1 MCLRSKKVGKIVV
14 WMQLDRSLPG
24 RRMGRSLRCFVKLAS
39 RASRSSR
46 SIQTLCVGSSKRPTF
61 CNAKRFHTQLHVES
75 VSRCEAGE
83 DHLLQSCGKRLLF
96 LDVDGVLHPL
106 KAGSNS
112 SIGSTRKVS
121 VWISHAIDSIDF
133 WPLGLVPVALG
144 KVRLM
149 GQKVDT
155 THCFEP
161 SCMEELCRVT
171 KQSGADLVVTSSWR
185 QHLGFLNLIVNYY
198 QLTVIPLYRLYLLRL
213 FNAFHKYSF

>member
-39 RASRSSR
+39 RSSRSSR

-75 VSRCEAGE
+75 VWGWWR
-83 DHLLQSCGKRLLF
+83 
-96 LDVDGVLHPL
+96 
-106 KAGSNS
+106 S
-112 SIGSTRKVS
+112 SLAILWQAPALSGRWRGFTSVEGWEQFIDWFNKIVS

-185 QHLGFLNLIVNYY
+185 QHLGFLNLIVN
-198 QLTVIPLYRLYLLRL
+198 
-213 FNAFHKYSF
+213 